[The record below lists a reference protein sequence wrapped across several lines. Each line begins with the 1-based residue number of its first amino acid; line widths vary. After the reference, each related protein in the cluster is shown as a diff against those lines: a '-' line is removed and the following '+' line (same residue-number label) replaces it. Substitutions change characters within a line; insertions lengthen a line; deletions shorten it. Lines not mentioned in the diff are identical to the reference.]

1 MTLRE
6 SVYKN
11 IPQNIFI
18 EFHLSSIEDILDNL
32 DKLYNS
38 PNEILPDKYWL
49 SLPKSGEDLVINNE
63 TEALVKSMSANLKEM
78 LFCIN
83 YHYKLIEKIK
93 MDITD
98 EKLERDK
105 ISIYRYIRR
114 IISGNLST
122 KTLKL
127 TRKKLIKAIN
137 KQYKKL

>member
-11 IPQNIFI
+11 IPQNISI

-83 YHYKLIEKIK
+83 YHYKLIEKIN